1 MVHNPNYVPANE
13 IYQYK
18 YSMEM
23 NAKIEDLASFSNAV
37 MQTIIGYISSHFS
50 SSSRMRFSLSFDEMG
65 MSKIDHS
72 GQDWDRVIAS
82 MLEVLIDMLN
92 DNPNVYMLS
101 VSWSIHLAHLAGAN
115 GIQFDYGKTG
125 NTTGS
130 ILVDHG
136 KPYGITYEL
145 IDRISNGSIDSVFP
159 DSMAY
164 ID

>member
-1 MVHNPNYVPANE
+1 MINHPNYVPADE

-23 NAKIEDLASFSNAV
+23 DAQIEDLASFSNAV
-37 MQTIIGYISSHFS
+37 MQTIIGYISAHFTS
-50 SSSRMRFSLSFDEMG
+50 GTRMKFGLRFDSMG
-65 MSKIDHS
+65 MAKLDHA
-72 GQDWDRVIAS
+72 DENWNRVVAA

-92 DNPNVYMLS
+92 DDQEVYMLS

-115 GIQFDYGKTG
+115 GIQFEYGRTG

-145 IDRISNGSIDSVFP
+145 IDKISNGSIDAIFP